1 MVDHHAE
8 ARYIDRTD
16 TFTYLFEIERCMA
29 KNQGQLQ
36 RRKNFYLDY
45 LNVYI
50 LYVFTQNAMHHK
62 NNDKRQV
69 RCDIPPSVYT
79 HLPDVSL

>member
-1 MVDHHAE
+1 
-8 ARYIDRTD
+8 
-16 TFTYLFEIERCMA
+16 MA

-36 RRKNFYLDY
+36 RRKSFYLDC

-69 RCDIPPSVYT
+69 SCDIPPSVYT
-79 HLPDVSL
+79 HLSDVSLSVRRKAAFFFSISCLLETARRL